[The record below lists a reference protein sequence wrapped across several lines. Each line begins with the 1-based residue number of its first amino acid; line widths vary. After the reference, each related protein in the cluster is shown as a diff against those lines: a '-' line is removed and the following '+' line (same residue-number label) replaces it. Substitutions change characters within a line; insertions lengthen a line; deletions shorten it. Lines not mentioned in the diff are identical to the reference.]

1 MTPQEHFQE
10 MLLYVVGQALS
21 AAGYVLEDNPI
32 HWSGG
37 LFRFQKQQAGLTL
50 VIEYQM
56 LSYEDGPARFRV
68 ALARRADPQA
78 EADSALA
85 ATRITLSR
93 LLWDIFKVR
102 VLPAADHWW
111 TFADVQALSDGLV
124 ESGRLL
130 VGYGLPWLD
139 GSLVPASGA
148 DG

>member
-10 MLLYVVGQALS
+10 MLLRVVGQALS
-21 AAGYVLEDNPI
+21 AAGYALEENPV

-37 LFRFQKQQAGLTL
+37 LFRFQKRQAGLAL
-50 VIEYQM
+50 MVEYQV
-56 LSYEDGPARFRV
+56 LTYVDGPARFRA
-68 ALARRADPQA
+68 ALARRAYPQA
-78 EADSALA
+78 EGGAALA

-93 LLWDIFKVR
+93 LLWDVFRVH

-111 TFADVQALSDGLV
+111 TFADVQALSDGLL
-124 ESGRLL
+124 ESGKLL

-139 GSLVPASGA
+139 GSLVPTSGA